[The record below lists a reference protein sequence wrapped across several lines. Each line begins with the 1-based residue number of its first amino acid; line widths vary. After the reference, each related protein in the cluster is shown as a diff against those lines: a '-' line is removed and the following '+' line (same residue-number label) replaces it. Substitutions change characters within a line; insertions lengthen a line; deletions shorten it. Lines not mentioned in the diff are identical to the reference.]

1 VAKQRQDALF
11 TVWEA
16 QTLAERGFVTLAF
29 DPSFTGERGGE
40 VRNVASPDIFTEDF
54 SAAVDCLGL
63 LPQVDRERI
72 GVRAICGLSGMAL
85 TAASSDSRTKAVATA
100 SMYDMSRSISRSA
113 RDSDTLAQN
122 ATRSST
128 T

>member
-1 VAKQRQDALF
+1 MAKQRQDALF

-16 QTLAERGFVTLAF
+16 QTLAKRGFVTLAF

-63 LPQVDRERI
+63 LPQVDRGRI